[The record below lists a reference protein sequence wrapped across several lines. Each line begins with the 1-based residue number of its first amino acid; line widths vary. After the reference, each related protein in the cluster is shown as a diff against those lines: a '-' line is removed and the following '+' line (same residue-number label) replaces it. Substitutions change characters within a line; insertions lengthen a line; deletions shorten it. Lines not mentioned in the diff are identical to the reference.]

1 MVDVEMATG
10 VKQKATLHSSLLSQ
24 RYVRTLLSAVV
35 IISFRKS
42 YMCGIFF
49 SWRRRQVGPD
59 DPTDT
64 EPLRRR
70 VRSHYRGFLPKAGM
84 YGFTVLVTWWK
95 CMKIKTD
102 YGSFRLSSTGRRA
115 CSTFSTRRDRR
126 STLRCATST
135 CGPERG
141 SCSCSPSTMPS
152 PSRTSQRTENRS
164 RGSKMPKR

>member
-1 MVDVEMATG
+1 MYFFA
-10 VKQKATLHSSLLSQ
+10 KSKI
-24 RYVRTLLSAVV
+24 RTLLSALV

-42 YMCGIFF
+42 YMCDIFF

-70 VRSHYRGFLPKAGM
+70 VRSHYRGLLPKAGM
-84 YGFTVLVTWWK
+84 YGFTDFMIRCRGARV
-95 CMKIKTD
+95 KINA
-102 YGSFRLSSTGRRA
+102 GLRRLSSTGRRA
-115 CSTFSTRRDRR
+115 CSTSSTRRDRR